1 MQKKIKAKV
10 ITWLKSAP
18 MPSQDLA
25 PDALQFV
32 PAGREYGV
40 ETIEDAPSGHWLVTL
55 AARSGKRYVFADHW
69 SVIEPPAARPQSP
82 VVLLD
87 KEFYRYVMPNASR
100 ANINTYLDPINATL
114 ARFAIETPSQVAMF
128 IAQLAHES
136 GSLRYKEEIADGSAY
151 EGRADLGNI
160 RPGWGV
166 RYKGRGLIQL
176 TGATNYKQAGEFFN
190 MDLMGEPERVADDPY
205 LSAGVAGWFWHTRQL
220 NRIAKANNLN
230 AFKQVTRRINGGL
243 NGLNDRLAYWNRARS
258 ALSL

>member
-82 VVLLD
+82 VVLRYVFADRWSVIEPPAARPQSPVVLRYVFADRWSVIEPPAARSQSPVVLLD
-87 KEFYRYVMPNASR
+87 KEF
-100 ANINTYLDPINATL
+100 D
-114 ARFAIETPSQVAMF
+114 
-128 IAQLAHES
+128 
-136 GSLRYKEEIADGSAY
+136 
-151 EGRADLGNI
+151 
-160 RPGWGV
+160 
-166 RYKGRGLIQL
+166 
-176 TGATNYKQAGEFFN
+176 
-190 MDLMGEPERVADDPY
+190 
-205 LSAGVAGWFWHTRQL
+205 
-220 NRIAKANNLN
+220 AKKN
-230 AFKQVTRRINGGL
+230 
-243 NGLNDRLAYWNRARS
+243 
-258 ALSL
+258 